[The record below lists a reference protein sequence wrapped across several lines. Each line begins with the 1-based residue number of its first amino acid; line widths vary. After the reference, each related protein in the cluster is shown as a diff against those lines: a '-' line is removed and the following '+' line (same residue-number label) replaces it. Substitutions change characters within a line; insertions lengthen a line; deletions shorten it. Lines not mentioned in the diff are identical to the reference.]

1 MVKIAKIAGW
11 LPVSL
16 QRGFGPLLF
25 RSGVVKIGLRAFD
38 VFSSSRSMREQI
50 LFSFIGLLCL
60 GESGDSFLIIGKCLP
75 VVRGMNQSQVV
86 TGRNLLADVGHDLCD
101 PTTDR

>member
-1 MVKIAKIAGW
+1 MVEIAKVAGW
-11 LPVSL
+11 LSVSL

-38 VFSSSRSMREQI
+38 VFGSSGPMDEQI

-60 GESGDSFLIIGKCLP
+60 GESGDSFQIIGKRLP
-75 VVRGMNQSQVV
+75 IVRGVNQSQVV
-86 TGRNLLADVGHDLCD
+86 TRRNLLADVGDDLCD